1 MDYDVRNN
9 DSCWSD
15 SKISVANS
23 ACYIGMMYLCMT
35 VTDKCRLQATAV
47 TVCAGKVVEKD
58 EKADGQAGRQGYLS
72 VSQRLDMTHPL

>member
-1 MDYDVRNN
+1 
-9 DSCWSD
+9 
-15 SKISVANS
+15 
-23 ACYIGMMYLCMT
+23 MMYLCMT

-47 TVCAGKVVEKD
+47 TVYAGKVEEKD